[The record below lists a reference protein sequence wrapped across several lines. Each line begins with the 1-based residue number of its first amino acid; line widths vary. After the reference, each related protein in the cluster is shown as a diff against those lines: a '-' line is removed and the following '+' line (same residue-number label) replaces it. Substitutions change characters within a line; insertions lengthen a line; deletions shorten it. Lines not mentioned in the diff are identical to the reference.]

1 MLGLAFRKLLEKKL
15 LIQNIIIFILMMSIY
30 TLLDWLGYRDARQN
44 GETVKTGIIVGNIF
58 INIALSSL
66 TTLTIGLSTANVQ
79 IVGKEVRGSGFF
91 PTLAVILGFVTF
103 GCTSCV
109 ITFFAS
115 IGITFLASASALAGN
130 GIWFKL
136 GALGLLIIGLVFVML
151 MIKNA
156 TCKIDLTKEEKEE
169 IKQ

>member
-1 MLGLAFRKLLEKKL
+1 MLQLAFKKQLEKKL
-15 LIQNIIIFILMMSIY
+15 LIQNIIVFVLMMVIY
-30 TLLDWLGYRDARQN
+30 TMLDWLGYRDATQN
-44 GETVKTGIIVGNIF
+44 NITTPTGIVVANVIINIF
-58 INIALSSL
+58 LSAL

-79 IVGKEVRGSGFF
+79 IMGREVRGSGFF
-91 PTLAVILGFVTF
+91 PTLAIILGFITF

-136 GALGLLIIGLVFVML
+136 GALGLLIIGLVFVSI
-151 MIKNA
+151 MISKA
-156 TCKIDLTKEEKEE
+156 TCKINLKEEAEE
-169 IKQ
+169 K

>member
-1 MLGLAFRKLLEKKL
+1 MLQLAFKKQLEKKL
-15 LIQNIIIFILMMSIY
+15 LIQNIIVFVLMMVIY
-30 TLLDWLGYRDARQN
+30 SMLDYLGYRDATQN
-44 GETVKTGIIVGNIF
+44 GLTNPTGIIVANVIINIF
-58 INIALSSL
+58 LSAL

-79 IVGKEVRGSGFF
+79 IMGREVRGSGFF
-91 PTLAVILGFVTF
+91 PTLAIILGFITF

-136 GALGLLIIGLVFVML
+136 GALGLLIIGLVFVSI
-151 MIKNA
+151 MISKA
-156 TCKIDLTKEEKEE
+156 TCKINLKEEAEE
-169 IKQ
+169 K

>member
-1 MLGLAFRKLLEKKL
+1 MLQLAFKKQLEKKL
-15 LIQNIIIFILMMSIY
+15 LIQNIIVFVLMMVIY
-30 TLLDWLGYRDARQN
+30 TMLDWLGYRDATQN
-44 GETVKTGIIVGNIF
+44 NITTPTGIIVANVIINIF
-58 INIALSSL
+58 LSSL

-79 IVGKEVRGSGFF
+79 IMGREVRGSGFF
-91 PTLAVILGFVTF
+91 PTLAIILGFITF

-136 GALGLLIIGLVFVML
+136 GALGLLIIGLVFVSI
-151 MIKNA
+151 MISKT
-156 TCKIDLTKEEKEE
+156 TCKINLKEEAEE
-169 IKQ
+169 K